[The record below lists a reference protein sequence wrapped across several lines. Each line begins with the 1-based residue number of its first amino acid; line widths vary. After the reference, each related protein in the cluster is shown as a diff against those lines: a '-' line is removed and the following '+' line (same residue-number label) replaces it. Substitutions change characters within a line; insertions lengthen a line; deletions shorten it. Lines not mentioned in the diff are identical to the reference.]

1 MPYETLYW
9 RIDDDDDDDDDGSII
24 GKAGKKPVLSI
35 EEIEQL
41 KVALELISRLER
53 RSGDGKN
60 IS

>member
-9 RIDDDDDDDDDGSII
+9 RIDDDDDDGSII

-35 EEIEQL
+35 EETEQL